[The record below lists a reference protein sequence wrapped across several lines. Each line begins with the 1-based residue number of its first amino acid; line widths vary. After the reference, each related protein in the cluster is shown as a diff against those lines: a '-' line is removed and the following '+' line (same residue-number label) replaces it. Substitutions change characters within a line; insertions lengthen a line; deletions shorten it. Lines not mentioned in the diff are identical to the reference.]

1 MGWPF
6 SPEAHPLQIGSLK
19 CTDSPPGL
27 GDSGLPLGLI
37 LFIFLSSACVHGWAP
52 LAVFKGA
59 ISPALMS
66 WKYIQAQSK
75 Q

>member
-1 MGWPF
+1 MGWHF

-37 LFIFLSSACVHGWAP
+37 LFIFLSSDLCTWV
-52 LAVFKGA
+52 GA
-59 ISPALMS
+59 LSCL
-66 WKYIQAQSK
+66 QRGNQSSFNELEVYLGSE
-75 Q
+75 